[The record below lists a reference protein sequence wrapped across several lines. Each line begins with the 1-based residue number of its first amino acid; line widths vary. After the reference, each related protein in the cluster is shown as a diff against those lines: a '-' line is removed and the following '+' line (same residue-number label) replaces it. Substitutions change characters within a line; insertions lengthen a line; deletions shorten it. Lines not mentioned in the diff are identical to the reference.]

1 MVRGDEYYMAVCNKT
16 GTIAV
21 YNPDKNLFL
30 SPFADGPLMFNKNV
44 EGQHVLDSISK
55 YGRSFSLIRVPFALK
70 LLIQE
75 LQVMNVQ
82 MRIITEDNI
91 DQLMNLSYQS
101 RNIDKLLHIDHGE
114 DGTVERDIKEIIENY
129 KKDLETKMKSVDMEK
144 RIYKRENAELKQ
156 ILRQEAEVVKY
167 DLHPDELE
175 YQPGAVAYQT
185 GNPAYNPNYNQA
197 DFAPLVNP
205 MPADD
210 STLRQLTEEEIAAQR
225 AYEATIEPP
234 PINVFLDP
242 KMNDAFIMLNP
253 ERRAKILQMD
263 RATRLNV
270 MKGIMENPNI
280 NRNQRTPWELP
291 WQHQGPLVNPMPAD
305 DSTLGQ
311 MTEEERA
318 YASTIEP
325 PPPINIFQDPNMN
338 AAFNM
343 LNGERQSRIL
353 QMEPELRKIVM
364 RQIMLKN
371 GKQTNTV
378 QSNNLQQQ
386 SGGGELEHYFN
397 TLPANKKLEA
407 LKGAYNSMS
416 TDFSKLAGKV
426 SNPLTRIVKPVSM
439 QEQLTDSL
447 PLLSVETKDKIKK
460 DLDKDTS
467 SKSVSFASSSSSTD
481 TSNSSSSGSTKKITI
496 N

>member
-1 MVRGDEYYMAVCNKT
+1 M
-16 GTIAV
+16 
-21 YNPDKNLFL
+21 
-30 SPFADGPLMFNKNV
+30 KNV
-44 EGQHVLDSISK
+44 
-55 YGRSFSLIRVPFALK
+55 
-70 LLIQE
+70 
-75 LQVMNVQ
+75 
-82 MRIITEDNI
+82 
-91 DQLMNLSYQS
+91 
-101 RNIDKLLHIDHGE
+101 
-114 DGTVERDIKEIIENY
+114 
-129 KKDLETKMKSVDMEK
+129 DLEK

-156 ILRQEAEVVKY
+156 ILKQEAEVVNY
-167 DLHPDELE
+167 D
-175 YQPGAVAYQT
+175 YQPSASAYE
-185 GNPAYNPNYNQA
+185 PNYNHA

-210 STLRQLTEEEIAAQR
+210 STLKELTEEEIAAQR

-234 PINVFLDP
+234 APINVFQDP

-263 RATRLNV
+263 RETRYIV
-270 MKGIMENPNI
+270 MKGIMYKNEQQKEQQKEQQI
-280 NRNQRTPWELP
+280 
-291 WQHQGPLVNPMPAD
+291 PLVQPIPAEVSPDYPAYTPYDPNSPNYSPSHNP
-305 DSTLGQ
+305 
-311 MTEEERA
+311 
-318 YASTIEP
+318 YIYNP
-325 PPPINIFQDPNMN
+325 PNGGSVNLFPGEPNMN

-343 LNGERQSRIL
+343 LNGEKQARIL

-364 RQIMLKN
+364 KQIMLKN

-378 QSNNLQQQ
+378 QTNNIQPQ

-447 PLLSVETKDKIKK
+447 PLLAVETKDKIYTAT
-460 DLDKDTS
+460 DTNTE
-467 SKSVSFASSSSSTD
+467 KSVSFSSDSSSSSS
-481 TSNSSSSGSTKKITI
+481 SNSSSGGSTKKITI

>member
-1 MVRGDEYYMAVCNKT
+1 V
-16 GTIAV
+16 
-21 YNPDKNLFL
+21 
-30 SPFADGPLMFNKNV
+30 FNRNV
-44 EGQHVLDSISK
+44 EGQQVLDAVSK
-55 YGRSFSLIRVPFALK
+55 YGRSFSLLRVPFALK

-129 KKDLETKMKSVDMEK
+129 KKDLETKMKTVEFEK
-144 RIYKRENAELKQ
+144 RIYTRDNAELKQ
-156 ILRQEAEVVKY
+156 ILKQEAEVVKY
-167 DLHPDELE
+167 DLHPGAVE
-175 YQPGAVAYQT
+175 YQPGTVAYQP
-185 GNPAYNPNYNQA
+185 GALALQPNYTQA
-197 DFAPLVNP
+197 DMARLVNP
-205 MPADD
+205 IPADD
-210 STLRQLTEEEIAAQR
+210 STLIQLTEEQR
-225 AYEATIEPP
+225 AAERAYAATIEPP

-253 ERRAKILQMD
+253 ERRSKILQMD
-263 RATRLNV
+263 RETRHIV
-270 MKGIMENPNI
+270 MKGIMDNPNI
-280 NRNQRTPWELP
+280 DRNQTTPWELP
-291 WQHQGPLVNPMPAD
+291 WQQRGPQVQPPA
-305 DSTLGQ
+305 S
-311 MTEEERA
+311 
-318 YASTIEP
+318 
-325 PPPINIFQDPNMN
+325 INIFKDPNMN

-343 LNGERQSRIL
+343 LNGERQARIL

-364 RQIMLKN
+364 RQIMYTN
-371 GKQTNTV
+371 GRQTNTV
-378 QSNNLQQQ
+378 QTNTVQTNTVQTNNLQPQ

-407 LKGAYNSMS
+407 LKGAYNSMA
-416 TDFSKLAGKV
+416 TDFSKLGGKV

-460 DLDKDTS
+460 DLDTDTTDTK
-467 SKSVSFASSSSSTD
+467 KSVSFDSSTD